1 MVVKSAD
8 HGNDVVVLLFCSF
21 LFLARAILR
30 GSLMKLDVKK
40 LLIVLQ
46 KTNIQ
51 QFPMVFN

>member
-30 GSLMKLDVKK
+30 GSSMKLDVKK
-40 LLIVLQ
+40 LLIVL
-46 KTNIQ
+46 
-51 QFPMVFN
+51 